1 MATVVLSLGT
11 NKGDRQH
18 NLIRTVEL
26 INQRVGRVLQYSD
39 IYETEPWGYR
49 DSQWFLN
56 MAISVD
62 TELDA
67 FELLSVTQEIEKEL
81 GRKAKSINGYQARE
95 MDIDIIFYDQGII
108 KTEELSVPH
117 PLMHRRR
124 FVLMPLADIVPDMVH
139 PLLNQTV
146 RQLLYACD
154 DATEVNSYC
163 SFAALYDMKE

>member
-1 MATVVLSLGT
+1 MAIAVLSLGT
-11 NKGDRQH
+11 NKGDRHH
-18 NLIRTVEL
+18 NLIRAVEL

-49 DSQWFLN
+49 DSQWYLN

-62 TELDA
+62 TKLDA

-81 GRKAKSINGYQARE
+81 GRKTKSINGYEARE
-95 MDIDIIFYDQGII
+95 MDIDIIFYEQGII
-108 KTEELSVPH
+108 KTEDLSVPH

-124 FVLMPLADIVPDMVH
+124 FVLLPLADIVPDMVH

-146 RQLLYACD
+146 RQLLYACND
-154 DATEVNSYC
+154 TTEVKSYC
-163 SFAALYDMKE
+163 RFAALYDMKE